1 MIMSKSELKKY
12 KYLENFLNIQ
22 IENFQSPVLYKLNLS
37 LFILN
42 LFALFSHFFNN
53 FLVSTEHSI
62 SFIAAFSHEDSVFLI
77 SWFFTTFALIM
88 TGIATFAYKKYLYRN
103 ISQFKLFFKRL
114 FSMKSDYNFFIENK
128 NLFFPLFQNHPKRET
143 VLVEALECLKENRLL
158 PTYTAKFMLNA
169 IHEKIYKE
177 QPLKESF
184 YYNEHVNQ
192 VQNFFNKEQDIQ
204 FFSGKE
210 KNEHKELKKD

>member
-1 MIMSKSELKKY
+1 MTMSKSEIKKY
-12 KYLENFLNIQ
+12 KHLENFLNIQ
-22 IENFQSPVLYKLNLS
+22 IENVQTPFIYKLNAS

-42 LFALFSHFFNN
+42 LFVLFSHFLKN

-62 SFIAAFSHEDSVFLI
+62 SFIAAFSHEDSVFLM

-88 TGIATFAYKKYLYRN
+88 TGIVTFTYKKYLYQN

-128 NLFFPLFQNHPKRET
+128 NLFFPLLQNHPNRET
-143 VLVEALECLKENRLL
+143 VLVEALECLKENRPL

-169 IHEKIYKE
+169 IHENIYKE
-177 QPLKESF
+177 QLSEKSCS
-184 YYNEHVNQ
+184 YNEHVNQ
-192 VQNFFNKEQDIQ
+192 VHNFFNTEQNIQ

-210 KNEHKELKKD
+210 KNEQNQLKN